1 MISAQK
7 MWPQLKKAYDESRMP
22 VSFLVFFQQ
31 FFLFESFIIL
41 IAIEVSHVGNIKILI
56 IFEMFFLGIVVQFF

>member
-1 MISAQK
+1 MRVVC
-7 MWPQLKKAYDESRMP
+7 PFF
-22 VSFLVFFQQ
+22 FLVFFQQ